1 MPLFFIIVLSVH
13 ALVNFYIGI
22 RGWQALEFYPALRPW
37 FVFLIVIAFLA
48 YPAGR
53 ILEKF
58 WYHPIPISLHWF
70 GAFWFAVMLYATLL
84 LLFVDLARIV
94 NLFVPFV
101 GKLSGGNIPALK
113 LAVFGI
119 VSMIT
124 IFTVGLGHINAWTPK
139 IVRLD
144 LVIPKQ
150 AGQMEYLRIVAASD
164 IHMGTIIGKRRTE
177 KLVNTVNS
185 LNPDIILFAG
195 DIVDEDVGPVIKQNL
210 GASLLQ
216 LHAPYGVY
224 ACTGNHEYIGGGEK
238 PIAYLEGHGIKVLR
252 DTALLI
258 NNSFYVVGRE
268 DLHKRFA
275 SGQARKSLDELLS
288 DADKSRPLILLDHQP
303 QNLHEA
309 EIAGIDLQLSGHTHY
324 GQLWPLGY
332 VTDRI
337 FELSRGY
344 LQKGNTHYYV
354 STGFGTWGPP
364 VRTGNRP
371 EILVI
376 NLYFKQ

>member
-48 YPAGR
+48 YPTGR

-195 DIVDEDVGPVIKQNL
+195 DIVDEDVDP
-210 GASLLQ
+210 
-216 LHAPYGVY
+216 
-224 ACTGNHEYIGGGEK
+224 
-238 PIAYLEGHGIKVLR
+238 
-252 DTALLI
+252 
-258 NNSFYVVGRE
+258 
-268 DLHKRFA
+268 
-275 SGQARKSLDELLS
+275 
-288 DADKSRPLILLDHQP
+288 
-303 QNLHEA
+303 
-309 EIAGIDLQLSGHTHY
+309 
-324 GQLWPLGY
+324 
-332 VTDRI
+332 
-337 FELSRGY
+337 
-344 LQKGNTHYYV
+344 
-354 STGFGTWGPP
+354 
-364 VRTGNRP
+364 
-371 EILVI
+371 
-376 NLYFKQ
+376 